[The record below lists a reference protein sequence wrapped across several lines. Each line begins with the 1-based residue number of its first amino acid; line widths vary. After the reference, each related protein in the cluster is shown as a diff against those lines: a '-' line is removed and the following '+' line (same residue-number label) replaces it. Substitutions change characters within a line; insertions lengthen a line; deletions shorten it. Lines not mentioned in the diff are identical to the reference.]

1 MLKLTPLLHEE
12 MVANGGFSHIVVID
26 ADNLTETT
34 ANTAQPIALPTLPK
48 GWIYNKGYGYLVTPF
63 QDTRDAAYNTTT
75 FSLGD
80 VGDTARYIASAQ
92 LNLNG
97 TEITIPKF
105 GNTAFQFTA
114 ATGLLA
120 TFGSQS
126 GKSLSN
132 INKGELHVVVQ
143 IIDTDILSI
152 LQGNT
157 PILK

>member
-1 MLKLTPLLHEE
+1 MLKLTPLLIEE
-12 MVANGGFSHIVVID
+12 IASNGGFTHICVID
-26 ADNLTETT
+26 ADNLTEAAT
-34 ANTAQPIALPTLPK
+34 NTAQTIVMPTLPK

-63 QDTRDAAYNTTT
+63 EDKSDPAYNSTT

-92 LNLNG
+92 LNKNG

-120 TFGSQS
+120 TFGSMAA
-126 GKSLSN
+126 KSLKN
-132 INKGELHVVVQ
+132 INKGELHIVIQ

-152 LQGNT
+152 LQGTT